1 MKVFKFYS
9 DDLYYA
15 YSGLTEELA
24 KNQLLEDFGE
34 MQIDK
39 VEEIPESEWDKR
51 FINMWEDNDT
61 ETEPYQVTIRE
72 QLFGED
78 STLIFTNDLSDLN

>member
-9 DDLYYA
+9 DDLFYA
-15 YSGLTEELA
+15 YSGLTEDLA
-24 KNQLLEDFGE
+24 KDQLFEDFGE

-39 VEEIPESEWDKR
+39 VEEIPESEWDKKT
-51 FINMWEDNDT
+51 ISMWEDNDF
-61 ETEPYQVTIRE
+61 ETEPYKVSVRE

-78 STLIFTNDLSDLN
+78 STLIFTNDMSSF

>member
-1 MKVFKFYS
+1 MKVFKFFS
-9 DDLYYA
+9 DDLFYA

-24 KNQLLEDFGE
+24 KDQLFENFGE

-39 VEEIPESEWDKR
+39 VEEIPESEWDEQ
-51 FINMWEDNDT
+51 IISMWEDNDL
-61 ETEPYQVTIRE
+61 ESEPYQVSIRE

-78 STLIFTNDLSDLN
+78 STLIFTNDIAGF